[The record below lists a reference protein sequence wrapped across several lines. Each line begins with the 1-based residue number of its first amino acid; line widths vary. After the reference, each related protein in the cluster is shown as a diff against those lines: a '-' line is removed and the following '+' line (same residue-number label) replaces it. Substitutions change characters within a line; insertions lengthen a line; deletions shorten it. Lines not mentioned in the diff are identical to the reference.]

1 MNQILRV
8 LNRLKPLRGLT
19 QQELSWVLYDV
30 GNSAFIMLA
39 CSLIPIWFK
48 GIAIGTAPGQIDS
61 DRATAY
67 YSLAIALSTVLVA
80 LLGPVIGVLA
90 DHKGMKKRIFTG
102 VVWMGVLA
110 CLFNGFVT
118 GWFVF
123 LAVYVLAR
131 ICYCGSQTIY
141 DSMLG
146 DITEEDRMDVV
157 SSFGYA
163 WGYLGSCIP
172 FAVALVAYVLGPDM
186 AGILSDGVS
195 KGIGF
200 RSRQGGGF
208 WSHCRS

>member
-48 GIAIGTAPGQIDS
+48 GIAIGTAPGQIDP

-102 VVWMGVLA
+102 VVCMGVLA

-118 GWFVF
+118 G
-123 LAVYVLAR
+123 
-131 ICYCGSQTIY
+131 
-141 DSMLG
+141 
-146 DITEEDRMDVV
+146 
-157 SSFGYA
+157 
-163 WGYLGSCIP
+163 
-172 FAVALVAYVLGPDM
+172 
-186 AGILSDGVS
+186 
-195 KGIGF
+195 
-200 RSRQGGGF
+200 
-208 WSHCRS
+208 